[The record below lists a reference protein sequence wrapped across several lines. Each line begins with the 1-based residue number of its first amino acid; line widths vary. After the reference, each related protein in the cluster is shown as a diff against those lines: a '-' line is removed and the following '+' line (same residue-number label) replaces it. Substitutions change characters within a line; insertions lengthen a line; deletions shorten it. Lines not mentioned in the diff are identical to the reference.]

1 MDRTHQPFELERPV
15 QVYFNFHRRCWSVR
29 QRGLV
34 VGHAKSLVLRDV
46 TWRVQPSGR
55 ERVRREGKKNVHAY
69 ASGSGHRPCRASTG
83 QSMPVRYNPNET
95 GNLHGRCNNQPLFT
109 SRFATFDVE
118 EEKKK
123 KKKKKKTGTRKP
135 DTPELKPRTWT
146 CGINLKE
153 SMT

>member
-1 MDRTHQPFELERPV
+1 MKRISKFNTSFNPERV
-15 QVYFNFHRRCWSVR
+15 VNVYWNVPKKCWSVR
-29 QRGLV
+29 QGGRV
-34 VGHAKSLVLRDV
+34 VGHAHYISLRDV
-46 TWRVQPSGR
+46 TWRVQASGR

-69 ASGSGHRPCRASTG
+69 ASGRVTDLVVFDGSE
-83 QSMPVRYNPNET
+83 MPVRYNPKKLET
-95 GNLHGRCNNQPLFT
+95 FMAGDTPLFT

-146 CGINLKE
+146 CGINLKGA
-153 SMT
+153 